1 MLPGN
6 ATSPGFPGA
15 GLASPSLLPTATMLP
30 PPSTEPALAHGR
42 MDLAFPVG
50 DPNVTKILHWINQL
64 TPEER
69 DNLYNQLGVQ
79 HVDELIDILGL
90 GAVDPDSTMHIATY
104 EEQLMNYTAYRLHKI
119 ILLYVPP
126 ILIILGTFGNIFSF
140 LILKRKAMLKFST
153 YFYLMV
159 LALADTLVL
168 YVGLLRLWIAE
179 LTGYELMA
187 QADWIC
193 KLTCVVSYT
202 VSDFS
207 VWLIIAV
214 TVERYVAPPGASPF
228 VSGRTRAYPVS

>member
-1 MLPGN
+1 MTIRLSLRNILYMCVCLSAFRMPPGN
-6 ATSPGFPGA
+6 S
-15 GLASPSLLPTATMLP
+15 TAVPL
-30 PPSTEPALAHGR
+30 GG
-42 MDLAFPVG
+42 V
-50 DPNVTKILHWINQL
+50 
-64 TPEER
+64 PEETPAHPPGGAVAAGPM
-69 DNLYNQLGVQ
+69 DFVFPDGINISVLYDLINKLTSDQQDSLYKQLGVS
-79 HVDELIDILGL
+79 HIDEIADILGI
-90 GAVDPDSTMHIATY
+90 DKMHVKSY
-104 EEQLMNYTAYRLHKI
+104 EEQLMNYTAFRLHKI

-126 ILIILGTFGNIFSF
+126 ILVLVGTFGNIFSF

-193 KLTCVVSYT
+193 KLTCVLSYT

-214 TVERYVAPPGASPF
+214 TVER
-228 VSGRTRAYPVS
+228 

>member
-1 MLPGN
+1 MYPEN
-6 ATSPGFPGA
+6 SSFSPLQGGA
-15 GLASPSLLPTATMLP
+15 GPEALGGQSHMGLVF
-30 PPSTEPALAHGR
+30 PA
-42 MDLAFPVG
+42 
-50 DPNVTKILHWINQL
+50 DPNVTRILQWINQL
-64 TPEER
+64 TPEEQ
-69 DNLYNQLGVQ
+69 DHLYKQLNVQ
-79 HVDELIDILGL
+79 HVDEIIDILGL
-90 GAVDPDSTMHIATY
+90 STDPDDNMHVKSY
-104 EEQLMNYTAYRLHKI
+104 EEQLMKFTAYRLHKI

-140 LILKRKAMLKFST
+140 LILRRKAMLKFST

-187 QADWIC
+187 QADWTC

-214 TVERYVAPPGASPF
+214 TVER
-228 VSGRTRAYPVS
+228 

>member
-1 MLPGN
+1 MWTLSSLQNVFYMCACLCIFRMPQGNSTHAPLGGGYPPG
-6 ATSPGFPGA
+6 SGPDPGGHVQPGLGVIFPEN
-15 GLASPSLLPTATMLP
+15 PNI
-30 PPSTEPALAHGR
+30 STIYEII
-42 MDLAFPVG
+42 
-50 DPNVTKILHWINQL
+50 KSL
-64 TPEER
+64 TPEQQEI
-69 DNLYNQLGVQ
+69 LYDQLGVT
-79 HVDELIDILGL
+79 HVTEIFELLNLNLNG
-90 GAVDPDSTMHIATY
+90 TMYVKSY
-104 EEQLMNYTAYRLHKI
+104 EEKLMDYSAYRLHKY

-126 ILIILGTFGNIFSF
+126 ILIVMGTFGNVFSF
-140 LILKRKAMLKFST
+140 FILKRKAMLKFST

-214 TVERYVAPPGASPF
+214 TVER
-228 VSGRTRAYPVS
+228 

>member
-1 MLPGN
+1 MPPGNTTAAPLGGLPGDTPPLGPGPDSQPGPMAFVFPDGINISTLIKLVN
-6 ATSPGFPGA
+6 ALSP
-15 GLASPSLLPTATMLP
+15 
-30 PPSTEPALAHGR
+30 E
-42 MDLAFPVG
+42 D
-50 DPNVTKILHWINQL
+50 K
-64 TPEER
+64 E
-69 DNLYNQLGVQ
+69 NLYKQLGVS
-79 HVDELIDILGL
+79 HVDEIVDLFGL
-90 GAVDPDSTMHIATY
+90 NNTMHVKSY

-126 ILIILGTFGNIFSF
+126 VLILMGTFGNIFSF

-168 YVGLLRLWIAE
+168 YIGLLRLWIAE

-193 KLTCVVSYT
+193 KLTCVLSYT

-214 TVERYVAPPGASPF
+214 TVER
-228 VSGRTRAYPVS
+228 